1 MKKSYILFS
10 TLIIVV
16 IFSFVAK
23 NILETN
29 ALKSRVVN
37 EKLHFI
43 QAKSHLIFLENYLL
57 SMSQSELDNFSSL
70 QIDDNDFLLTIKK
83 YDDTTKK
90 YFLVVSSSKFKVR
103 VTKTIYL

>member
-10 TLIIVV
+10 TLVIVV

-57 SMSQSELDNFSSL
+57 SINEDELDNFSSL
-70 QIDDNDFLLTIKK
+70 QIVDNDFLLTIKK
-83 YDDTTKK
+83 YDETTKK
-90 YFLVVSSSKFKVR
+90 YFLVVSSSKFGVR